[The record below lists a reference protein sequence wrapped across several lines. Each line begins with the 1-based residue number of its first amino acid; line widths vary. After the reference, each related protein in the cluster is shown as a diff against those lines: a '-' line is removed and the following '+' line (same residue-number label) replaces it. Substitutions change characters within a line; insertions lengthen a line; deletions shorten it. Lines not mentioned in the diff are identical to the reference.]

1 MLPHRSIRATRGFM
15 GVSFLTSKSK
25 TIVLSPHFWI
35 IVVLFTLTSISH
47 YHELLQNVPIIGQI
61 STIIFFGL
69 GRHTGERLIYLIIIA
84 YSTLVFGG
92 KIGGTVLLASIL
104 AMLPRAIFISP
115 TPKDALSE
123 SLIAA
128 FIGVLLVLVIEAWR
142 RIREE
147 RGKLQV
153 AMASLR
159 LSEGKYREL
168 FQNASDAIWV
178 HDLEGNITAA
188 NKASEKLTGYTVDE
202 LLGKNVTEF
211 LSENGYTLASMVK
224 GKLLEGEPIE
234 PRYEQRLFRRDRTEA
249 IVELTTN
256 LIMQDDHP
264 IAFHN
269 IARDVTQE
277 RKMRDSMHFY
287 LQKVLVA
294 QEEERKRIARELHDD
309 AGQSLLLL
317 AHQLD
322 AIASDPRS
330 KLSKSVQEKLT
341 HVHDLAVETHNGLRR
356 YAQELRPAILDDMG
370 LVAAMEWMVDSL
382 IAEKGID
389 VDVQL
394 DMPGHDLPRE
404 TQLLLF
410 RIVQEALGN
419 IRRHA
424 QASKVMVRLE
434 SGAGKIR
441 LIITD
446 NGKGFEVPVRI
457 SDLSSIGKLGLI
469 GMQERVRLL
478 GGVLEVKS
486 EPGKGTSVI
495 VEAPI

>member
-1 MLPHRSIRATRGFM
+1 M

-25 TIVLSPHFWI
+25 PIVLNPHFWI
-35 IVVLFTLTSISH
+35 IVALFAVTSISH

-61 STIIFFGL
+61 STSIFFGL
-69 GRHTGERLIYLIIIA
+69 SRHTEDRLIYLVIIA
-84 YSTLVFGG
+84 YSTWVFGG

-115 TPKDALSE
+115 APKDALFE
-123 SLIAA
+123 SVTAA

-153 AMASLR
+153 AMANLR
-159 LSEGKYREL
+159 LSEENCREL

-178 HDLEGNITAA
+178 HDLKGNITAA
-188 NKASEKLTGYTVDE
+188 NRASEKLTGYTVDE
-202 LLGKNVTEF
+202 LLGKNITGF

-224 GKLLEGEPIE
+224 RKLLEGEPIE
-234 PRYEQRLFRRDRTEA
+234 QRYEQRLFRRDRTEA
-249 IVELTTN
+249 IVELTTS
-256 LIMQDDHP
+256 LVMQDDRP

-322 AIASDPRS
+322 AIASDSKS
-330 KLSKSVQEKLT
+330 KLSKPVWEKLT
-341 HVHDLAVETHNGLRR
+341 KVHNLAVETLNGLRR

-370 LVAAMEWMVDSL
+370 LVAALEWMGDSL
-382 IAEKGID
+382 TAEKGID

-394 DMPGHDLPRE
+394 DMPGHDLPHE

-410 RIVQEALGN
+410 RIAQEALGN

-434 SGAGKIR
+434 SGAGKVR
-441 LIITD
+441 MIITD

-478 GGVLEVKS
+478 GGVLEIKS

>member
-1 MLPHRSIRATRGFM
+1 M
-15 GVSFLTSKSK
+15 GVSFLISKSK
-25 TIVLSPHFWI
+25 PIVLSPHFWI
-35 IVVLFTLTSISH
+35 IVVLFTVTSISY

-61 STIIFFGL
+61 STSNFFGL
-69 GRHTGERLIYLIIIA
+69 GRHAGDRLIYIIIVA
-84 YSTLVFGG
+84 YSTWVFGV
-92 KIGGTVLLASIL
+92 KIGSTVLLASIL

-115 TPKDALSE
+115 TPRDAFFE
-123 SLIAA
+123 SLTAV

-142 RIREE
+142 RMREE

-153 AMASLR
+153 TMANLR

-178 HDLEGNITAA
+178 HDLKGYITAA
-188 NKASEKLTGYTVDE
+188 NRASEKLTGYTVDE
-202 LLGKNVTEF
+202 LLGKNITGF

-224 GKLLEGEPIE
+224 RKLLEGEPIE
-234 PRYEQRLFRRDRTEA
+234 QRYEQRLFRRDRTEA

-256 LIMQDDHP
+256 LIMEGDHP

-294 QEEERKRIARELHDD
+294 QEEERKRIARELHDE

-322 AIASDPRS
+322 AMASDSRS
-330 KLSKSVQEKLT
+330 KLSKPVQEKLT
-341 HVHDLAVETHNGLRR
+341 QVHDLAVETLNGLRR

-394 DMPGHDLPRE
+394 GIPGHDLPHE

-410 RIVQEALGN
+410 RIAQEALGN

-441 LIITD
+441 MIITD
-446 NGKGFEVPVRI
+446 DGKGFEVPVRI

-478 GGVLEVKS
+478 GGVLEIKS